1 MKQPLPDPTAATAAA
16 PLPASLP
23 GAAEQLLRRLEWTVI
38 RKLDGLR
45 QGEHASSVDWDR
57 IEQFRPFGGIRIE
70 DDVVCTQDAPINL
83 TRDEFAATA

>member
-1 MKQPLPDPTAATAAA
+1 MAVTIE
-16 PLPASLP
+16 P
-23 GAAEQLLRRLEWTVI
+23 GLYFVDLL
-38 RKLDGLR
+38 LDGLR
-45 QGEHASSVDWDR
+45 QGEHAGSVDWNR